1 MARPRIPPRRRDGGI
16 VEFEVLP
23 APLPFVAVAGVSDAL
38 QHHPLLA
45 VATLFGAGLLTSLS
59 PCIYPMIPIT
69 AGLLAGRTEGGGGAA
84 PPPPGGG
91 FPAAHPHGV
100 GVFL

>member
-1 MARPRIPPRRRDGGI
+1 MARPRIPPRRRDGGM

-23 APLPFVAVAGVSDAL
+23 FLAVAGVSDAL

-69 AGLLAGRTEGGGGAA
+69 AGLLAGRTGGGGGGG

>member
-1 MARPRIPPRRRDGGI
+1 MARPRIPPRRRDGGM

-23 APLPFVAVAGVSDAL
+23 FLAVVGVSDAL

-69 AGLLAGRTEGGGGAA
+69 AGLLAGRTEGGGGAR
-84 PPPPGGG
+84 PRPGGG
-91 FPAAHPHGV
+91 GYPVRQPTRVA
-100 GVFL
+100 VF